1 MGGYGSG
8 RWGYHSKRITVEECR
23 HLDVRYFQRHR
34 LLGAGRTWQGPLTW
48 RNDRGEEEAS
58 MGVVVTPS
66 QVTLTYTIRYPHG
79 RGRDLVRVSYTVPVV
94 WTPMF
99 GNGTRPWFLC
109 PGRNCGRRVAKLY
122 LPAYADAKY
131 YLCRHCYGLSYHSR
145 QTWDKR
151 AAFYAKH
158 PELALMVMRDHA
170 TSHTERMA
178 AIKGGLKGLE
188 RL

>member
-8 RWGYHSKRITVEECR
+8 RWGWHDKRTTVEECR
-23 HLDVRYFQRHR
+23 HIDVRHLRR
-34 LLGAGRTWQGPLTW
+34 RGLLEADRTWQGLWVW
-48 RNDRGEEEAS
+48 RDDEGEEQAS
-58 MGVVVTPS
+58 MTLAATAA
-66 QVTLTYTIRYPHG
+66 QVTLTYTIRYPND
-79 RGRDLVRVSYTVPVV
+79 RRDPERVSYTVPVV

-99 GNGTRPWFLC
+99 GSGTRPWFLC

-158 PELALMVMRDHA
+158 PELALAVMRNRTAPHA
-170 TSHTERMA
+170 QVMA